1 MRLLLLLLLRRPT
14 TGVLLAA
21 GLLGALVAHP
31 AAAAKPSSSLFQRVT
46 RSLQNVGSVLTGGGG
61 AVDGAAA
68 AAAMEDMGGAV
79 ASMLE
84 AQAEARARE
93 GVDTWATDKVLQL
106 ASQAFKGDQL
116 GVLRMM
122 GQAEGLKEIW
132 ADPEV
137 ARNLLTHFKMF
148 RGIKKMAALADKE
161 GPLTSEDVRRFVL
174 CGWGG
179 LLARALTPAPPHSPP
194 LRRTNLQDM
203 PKRPTPTTHPR
214 TTNHQ
219 HPNRASPPWG
229 PSRSTS
235 RRPPA
240 RWRACWTLGSSP
252 ARSTP
257 TRTRRS
263 RRCGRCFRGWRR
275 VMWRPCLRCRRSW

>member
-1 MRLLLLLLLRRPT
+1 MRLLLLRRPT

-31 AAAAKPSSSLFQRVT
+31 AAATKPRSSLFQRVT

-68 AAAMEDMGGAV
+68 AAAMEDMGEAV

-137 ARNLLTHFKMF
+137 ARNLLDHFKMF
-148 RGIKKMAALADKE
+148 RGIKKMAAVADKE
-161 GPLTSEDVRRFVL
+161 GPLTSEDVSRLDYV
-174 CGWGG
+174 GGG
-179 LLARALTPAPPHSPP
+179 LFSRRLTPAPPHSHLETNQPPRHPQTTDTPTHQKKQPP
-194 LRRTNLQDM
+194 LNYI
-203 PKRPTPTTHPR
+203 
-214 TTNHQ
+214 
-219 HPNRASPPWG
+219 
-229 PSRSTS
+229 
-235 RRPPA
+235 
-240 RWRACWTLGSSP
+240 
-252 ARSTP
+252 
-257 TRTRRS
+257 
-263 RRCGRCFRGWRR
+263 
-275 VMWRPCLRCRRSW
+275 